1 MSHMQAELSIQEL
14 DKAMTATSDK
24 NMYKRYQAVRLH
36 FDGLMN
42 IDIANIIQ
50 VHPQTVGIY
59 IRKYKEQGLSAL
71 TPAPKPGAPP
81 KLSKEQE
88 QQLKDTITN
97 YTPNEVGFD
106 GVFNWTSNLAVQW
119 VSKTFDITYTDSGM
133 NRLLHRLNLSYTK
146 PTYSLAMADPNKQEE
161 FRSSFEVLKKLT

>member
-1 MSHMQAELSIQEL
+1 MSHMQTELSIQEL
-14 DKAMTATSDK
+14 DKAMKATSDK

-81 KLSKEQE
+81 KLSGSLSIVGVSILPYAEIEQ
-88 QQLKDTITN
+88 
-97 YTPNEVGFD
+97 YYF
-106 GVFNWTSNLAVQW
+106 
-119 VSKTFDITYTDSGM
+119 M
-133 NRLLHRLNLSYTK
+133 NNCYVCIYK
-146 PTYSLAMADPNKQEE
+146 
-161 FRSSFEVLKKLT
+161 